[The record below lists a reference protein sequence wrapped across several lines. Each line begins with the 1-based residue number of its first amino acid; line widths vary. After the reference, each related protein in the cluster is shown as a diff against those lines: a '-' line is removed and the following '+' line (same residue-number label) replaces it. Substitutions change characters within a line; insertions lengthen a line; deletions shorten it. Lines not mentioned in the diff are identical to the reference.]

1 MAVLVSGASIAG
13 LSVAYWLDRF
23 GFDVTVVERAPALRV
38 SGSPIDIR
46 GDALQVASA
55 MGIAE
60 KVHDQRVA
68 TSGRNAFTTW
78 VDAHGGPIA
87 VLPNE
92 YAADSPDDIEI
103 ARDNLIAILHEA
115 IGPGVEFVYND
126 SIDTVVDTGGEVEV
140 ALSSGRSDRYDHVVG
155 ADGIHSTVR
164 EAVFGPEHQFR
175 RHLDTYTA
183 LVDLPLGSGTSGES
197 ITFSTPGKM
206 FCINDYVHRT
216 IGFMAVRTPEVDYD
230 NRDLADQKLV
240 LAALL
245 DGEGGWRSDFL
256 MRSIAETD
264 RLYFDSVSQ
273 VHMPQWSQGRV
284 VLIGDAAHAASL
296 FSGRG
301 TSLAMIGAHHLA
313 TELAA
318 TPSEHAEA
326 FGRYEQLM
334 RPRVVTAQEGVSEA
348 RDFLVPATESELR
361 SRNERFAVDAA
372 R

>member
-13 LSVAYWLDRF
+13 LSIAYWLDRF

-46 GDALQVASA
+46 GDALAVAA
-55 MGIAE
+55 QMGVLDDIR
-60 KVHDQRVA
+60 DQRVA
-68 TSGRNAFTTW
+68 TSGRDAFTTW
-78 VDAHGGPIA
+78 VDAGGAPIA

-92 YAADSPDDIEI
+92 YATDSADDIEI
-103 ARDNLIAILHEA
+103 ARDNLIAILHGV
-115 IGPGVEFVYND
+115 IGTGVEFVYDD
-126 SIDTVVDTGGEVEV
+126 SIETVVDTGSGVEV
-140 ALSSGRSDRYDHVVG
+140 RLSSGRADEFDVVVG

-164 EAVFGPEHQFR
+164 EAVFGPEHLFR

-183 LVDLPLGSGTSGES
+183 LVDLPLGSGTAGES
-197 ITFSTPGKM
+197 VTYSTPGKM
-206 FCINDYVHRT
+206 FCINDYGHRT
-216 IGFMAVRTPEVDYD
+216 IGFMAARTPEVDYD
-230 NRDLADQKLV
+230 NRDVADQKRV
-240 LAALL
+240 LTDLL
-245 DGEGGWRSDFL
+245 SGDSGWRSDFL
-256 MRSIAETD
+256 IQAIADTD

-273 VHMPQWSQGRV
+273 VHMPRWSTGRV

-318 TPSEHAEA
+318 TPSDLAGA
-326 FGRYEQLM
+326 FGRYEQLL

-348 RDFLVPATESELR
+348 RDFLVPATDSDLEA
-361 SRNERFAVDAA
+361 RNRRFAVRAA
-372 R
+372 H